1 VHRIQYHSCYH
12 RSCPQCAELDRERWL
27 ATWKARL
34 LECGHMHCI
43 FTTPH
48 DLIPLWRYNKSLFGS
63 LLFRAATSALAE
75 LLGDEKYLGAVAGM
89 LAALHTWGKMLIMNP
104 HA

>member
-27 ATWKARL
+27 AVWKQRL
-34 LECGHMHCI
+34 LECGHVHCI

-48 DLIPLWRYNKSLFGS
+48 DLIPLWRYNKRLFGN
-63 LLFRAATSALAE
+63 LLFRAAMSALSE
-75 LLGDEKYLGAVAGM
+75 LLDRCAHEVRRLT
-89 LAALHTWGKMLIMNP
+89 LSDWNELPALL
-104 HA
+104 

>member
-1 VHRIQYHSCYH
+1 
-12 RSCPQCAELDRERWL
+12 
-27 ATWKARL
+27 
-34 LECGHMHCI
+34 
-43 FTTPH
+43 
-48 DLIPLWRYNKSLFGS
+48 
-63 LLFRAATSALAE
+63 LAE